1 MGLPDNAPTRKQ
13 RFDAALALSG
23 MTQEQWR
30 TEHYRVT
37 VHHLLEVLKGERD
50 GSAELN
56 AAIDALIAKYLPA
69 EAGEAA

>member
-1 MGLPDNAPTRKQ
+1 
-13 RFDAALALSG
+13 